1 VIFDKIRNF
10 PLDSLYLAWEKMKI
24 YTGEATIFRLLT
36 TNITGKANQMPQIP
50 EEKIIEGCLKNDRTA
65 QKALYDQY
73 KTKMYT
79 LAYRMTNNFED
90 ANDIM
95 QEGFIHV
102 FENLKSFKGDSKLG
116 TWIHTI
122 MARTALKKIRERIS
136 FAEISETGDEES
148 LEWSSEIDVQL
159 LEKAIAELP
168 AGYRSIFTLHEV
180 EGFKHSE
187 IAEMMGISVSTSKTQ
202 LLKAKRMLVAK
213 LKEKA

>member
-1 VIFDKIRNF
+1 
-10 PLDSLYLAWEKMKI
+10 MKI

-36 TNITGKANQMPQIP
+36 TNITGKAKQMPQIP

-102 FENLKSFKGDSKLG
+102 FENLKSFKGDAKLG

-148 LEWSSEIDVQL
+148 LDWSSEIDVQL

-180 EGFKHSE
+180 EGFKHGE
-187 IAEMMGISVSTSKTQ
+187 IAEMMGISISTSKTQ
-202 LLKAKRMLVAK
+202 LHKAKRMLTAK